1 MRKKA
6 GFVGS
11 GVIMAGAVLSLA
23 GCAKHAD
30 FVELRDH
37 LATVS
42 KSQDQDQKRLDALQR
57 RLESLE
63 RMKDSES
70 VRPKLDEMS
79 ARIQKLESRL
89 AKSDETAGIP
99 VVPKVEPALGEPARP
114 SKPQKPASS
123 SDMPTMM
130 PGVPTIT

>member
-1 MRKKA
+1 MRKKT
-6 GFVGS
+6 GS
-11 GVIMAGAVLSLA
+11 KGLVVFMAGAMLWLA

-57 RLESLE
+57 RVESLE

-70 VRPKLDEMS
+70 VE
-79 ARIQKLESRL
+79 AE
-89 AKSDETAGIP
+89 AGSE
-99 VVPKVEPALGEPARP
+99 VR
-114 SKPQKPASS
+114 
-123 SDMPTMM
+123 
-130 PGVPTIT
+130 